1 MTSFHAALDTSWGF
15 SLALEKEPGQ
25 LLLQEQLTA
34 VGRESDR
41 LLIPW
46 LTHCLEKAG
55 AALSEVKR
63 WTLGIGPGSFA
74 GLRCGIAAAK
84 GAALASGAVL
94 RGVPSAYALA
104 RAVPGEPASV
114 GVLHDGRC
122 GELLLTRFLRQEGG
136 SLLME
141 GEPAPWKPSQLEE
154 PERLC
159 QAYGLLQPE
168 VAELCPDSL
177 RERLFVLPQLPA
189 AELLHAP
196 ESLFPWPQ
204 DLQEQERSVEPL
216 YVRQAVFVKPATLR
230 APL

>member
-1 MTSFHAALDTSWGF
+1 MDTSWGF
-15 SLALEKEPGQ
+15 SLALEEEPGQ
-25 LLLQEQLTA
+25 LLLREQLTA

-46 LTHCLEKAG
+46 LVQCLEKAG
-55 AALSEVKR
+55 AALQEVKR

-104 RAVPGEPASV
+104 RAVPGEPSSV

-122 GELLLTRFLRQEGG
+122 GEVLLTRFLRQEGG
-136 SLLME
+136 ILRMQ
-141 GEPAPWKPSQLEE
+141 GEPAPWKPAQLEE

-168 VAELCPDSL
+168 LADFCPASL
-177 RERLFVLPQLPA
+177 RERISVLPRLPA
-189 AELLHAP
+189 EELLQAP
-196 ESLFPWPQ
+196 ESLYPWPR

-216 YVRQAVFVKPATLR
+216 YVRQAVFVKPAALR
-230 APL
+230 TPL

>member
-1 MTSFHAALDTSWGF
+1 MKSLHAALDTSWGF
-15 SLALEKEPGQ
+15 SLALEEEPGK
-25 LLLQEQLTA
+25 LLFQDQLTA

-46 LTHCLEKAG
+46 MTQCLEKAG
-55 AALSEVKR
+55 ASLGEVKR

-84 GAALASGAVL
+84 GAALASGALL

-104 RAVPGEPASV
+104 QAVPGEPASV
-114 GVLHDGRC
+114 GILHDGRC

-136 SLLME
+136 LLRME
-141 GEPAPWKPSQLEE
+141 GEPAPWKPAQLEE

-168 VAELCPDSL
+168 LRELCPATL
-177 RERLFVLPQLPA
+177 RESLTVLPQVPTT
-189 AELLHAP
+189 LLLQAP
-196 ESLFPWPQ
+196 EALYPWPQ
-204 DLQEQERSVEPL
+204 DLPAQERSVEPL
-216 YVRQAVFVKPATLR
+216 YVRQAVFVKPAALR